1 MTRILQDSSTYLGHH
16 RVSSETSQFTVIY
29 ESECCTDKSIIID
42 PLDIDGT
49 MNQRANPR
57 RFCLFLELTAVFLC
71 SIHHQ
76 IVAPSFFCSAFTA
89 PVVHHGFLQEPRGRR
104 GLDVVGRHVLHEKS
118 DHSSTSADLGIQI
131 LISDTGGGHRASAYA
146 IRDAL
151 DFLYP
156 GRFGCDIVD
165 IYTDYGAV
173 WPYNDYVSIYKYM
186 AANPW
191 MWSLLYEFGKSDF
204 GLWFNQVM
212 LELFCTNSFTSCI
225 SRPNPATGRR
235 ADMVLSIHPLTQ
247 DLPIQIVTRLDR
259 QQGEARRTTPFC
271 TVVTDLGSAHP
282 TWFNPGYVSSI
293 SVFLFAQL
301 TILLTLYV
309 TVS

>member
-1 MTRILQDSSTYLGHH
+1 MIRQGSLGILSLSVVAWAFNPNKAFDARHLNLFKTRRSFPSCLGLQTTNEIDDTST
-16 RVSSETSQFTVIY
+16 
-29 ESECCTDKSIIID
+29 
-42 PLDIDGT
+42 
-49 MNQRANPR
+49 
-57 RFCLFLELTAVFLC
+57 
-71 SIHHQ
+71 
-76 IVAPSFFCSAFTA
+76 
-89 PVVHHGFLQEPRGRR
+89 
-104 GLDVVGRHVLHEKS
+104 LH
-118 DHSSTSADLGIQI
+118 AALGIQI

-191 MWSLLYEFGKSDF
+191 MWSLLYEFGKSEF

-212 LELFCTNSFTSCI
+212 LENFCTNSFKSCL

-235 ADMVLSIHPLTQ
+235 ADMVVSIHPLTQ
-247 DLPIQIVTRLDR
+247 DLPLKILSQLDS
-259 QQGEARRTTPFC
+259 QNGITRRTTPFC

-282 TWFNPGYVSSI
+282 TWFNPGYVFF
-293 SVFLFAQL
+293 VYPWFWYLHCFF
-301 TILLTLYV
+301 
-309 TVS
+309 VS

>member
-1 MTRILQDSSTYLGHH
+1 MIHRGSLGILSLSVLSVVSWAFTPHTAFDFRPLNPRSLSKVGLQATNEVDSS
-16 RVSSETSQFTVIY
+16 STV
-29 ESECCTDKSIIID
+29 
-42 PLDIDGT
+42 
-49 MNQRANPR
+49 
-57 RFCLFLELTAVFLC
+57 
-71 SIHHQ
+71 H
-76 IVAPSFFCSAFTA
+76 
-89 PVVHHGFLQEPRGRR
+89 
-104 GLDVVGRHVLHEKS
+104 
-118 DHSSTSADLGIQI
+118 ADLGIQV

-191 MWSLLYEFGKSDF
+191 MWSLLYEFGKSEF
-204 GLWFNQVM
+204 GLWFNKVM
-212 LELFCTNSFTSCI
+212 LEVFCTDSFTSCL

-235 ADMVLSIHPLTQ
+235 ADMVISIHPLTQ
-247 DLPIQIVTRLDR
+247 DLPLKIVSQLDC
-259 QQGEARRTTPFC
+259 QNGVIRRTTPFC

-282 TWFNPGYVSSI
+282 TWFNPGYVSVILVLYFS
-293 SVFLFAQL
+293 FAF
-301 TILLTLYV
+301 LTL
-309 TVS
+309 